1 MKWNFFATSHGKGVV
16 DGVGGT
22 VKRAVWRH
30 VRSHQAHVSTPE
42 QYSEVATQRCPNV
55 HIKYIPKEQIDSLRG
70 FLDKK
75 WENVVTVPG
84 THQIHFVQ
92 SYGPNSV
99 KVADTSCA
107 TEIRIAQIRRTSTD
121 GPDSTTDDTDNAND
135 DTERDAT
142 RVPAVVG
149 NWIVVLYDNEEYPG
163 EVTGVF
169 DNDVEVNVMHKT
181 GNAWKWPTKQD
192 KILYGKD
199 SIVRRVS
206 PPKAAGHRG
215 QFTFDDM

>member
-1 MKWNFFATSHGKGVV
+1 MP
-16 DGVGGT
+16 D
-22 VKRAVWRH
+22 
-30 VRSHQAHVSTPE
+30 
-42 QYSEVATQRCPNV
+42 
-55 HIKYIPKEQIDSLRG
+55 IKYIPKEEIDDSRG

-75 WENVVTVPG
+75 WENVVTVLG

-107 TEIRIAQIRRTSTD
+107 TEIRIAQIRCTSTS
-121 GPDSTTDDTDNAND
+121 GPDNTTDDT
-135 DTERDAT
+135 EHDAT

-169 DNDVEVNVMHKT
+169 DNDVEVNVMLKT

-206 PPKAAGHRG
+206 SPKAAGNRG